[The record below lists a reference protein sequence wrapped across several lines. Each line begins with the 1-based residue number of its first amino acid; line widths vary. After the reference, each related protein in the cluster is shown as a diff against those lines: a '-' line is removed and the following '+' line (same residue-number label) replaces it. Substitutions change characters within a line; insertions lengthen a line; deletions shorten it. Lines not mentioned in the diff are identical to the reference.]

1 MNKLQVVVPGGSIDL
16 FRFLTS
22 IKAGY
27 MMLRLPLSSEVNG
40 IDAMFLDYGIE
51 YRYIS
56 PKSISLNLL
65 TRARA

>member
-22 IKAGY
+22 IEAGY
-27 MMLRLPLSSEVNG
+27 IMLRLPLSSEVNG

-51 YRYIS
+51 YRSIS
-56 PKSISLNLL
+56 PNLFL
-65 TRARA
+65 SAC